1 MQHLLSL
8 MLQVHIHVY
17 CTYTNLHTMC
27 KYCSI
32 MSKTKKTYLPSVLL
46 PNVHLRARIYMNVWL
61 HNNNTILIFHSRR
74 PIAHPAVCKET
85 LPVESVNATWD
96 GKLYV
101 HCLAENFSPGSV
113 KIFHELTHNQKTS

>member
-1 MQHLLSL
+1 MQV
-8 MLQVHIHVY
+8 LQYNVK
-17 CTYTNLHTMC
+17 N
-27 KYCSI
+27 
-32 MSKTKKTYLPSVLL
+32 KKTYLPSVLL

-61 HNNNTILIFHSRR
+61 HNNNNTILIFHSRR
-74 PIAHPAVCKET
+74 PIANPAVCKET